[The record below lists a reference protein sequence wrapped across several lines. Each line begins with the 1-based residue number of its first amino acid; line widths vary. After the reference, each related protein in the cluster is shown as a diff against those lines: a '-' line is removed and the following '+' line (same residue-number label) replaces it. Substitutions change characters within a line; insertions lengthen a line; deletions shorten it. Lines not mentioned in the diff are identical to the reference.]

1 MACTDFQG
9 VYDVTW
15 FPTGGSSTPVDMI
28 QSISLD
34 ESDSLTP
41 VKGDNDIRVRSFTVA
56 SSTTSGSVVTKN
68 VKQSAATLTFGV
80 AGVLAFKCADT
91 CIGGSGEVMTVTI
104 EQVVFSSRS
113 LSVQTESGTA
123 PSLSF
128 QSSSATNDGQTD
140 PVTYAFA

>member
-1 MACTDFQG
+1 MACIDFQG
-9 VYDVTW
+9 VHTVTW
-15 FPTGGSSTPVDMI
+15 FPAGGASTPVDMI

-41 VKGDNDIRVRSFTVA
+41 VKGDDDIRVRSFTVS
-56 SSTTSGSVVTKN
+56 SSTTSGSIVSKN
-68 VKQSAATLTFGV
+68 LEQSMSTLTFGV
-80 AGVLAFKCADT
+80 AGVLSFQCDDR
-91 CIGGSGEVMTVTI
+91 CLGGSGESMTVTI

-113 LSVQTESGTA
+113 FSVQTESGSA

-128 QSSSATNDGQTD
+128 QASSTANDGQTD